1 MSRIII
7 TAAVNGNRLDTPDVH
22 IPVSP
27 EEIAEDARR
36 CCDAGAAVVHFHAR
50 DITTRRSTPDKK
62 AFAETISAI
71 RARCPALI
79 ETTTGVGPRI
89 DPATGTPMVDP
100 ATGQMT
106 RPTDDERLALIDLD
120 PPQDLGSV
128 AAGSMNMY
136 NPVYPNPSVFANTP
150 YYITESIVR
159 SAKKR
164 RFGFQFE
171 VFDLGF
177 LDNVA
182 RLIDTGVLDCGRRQ
196 FWLNYIFGF
205 GGLAPTAR
213 NLCIVSGEGQL
224 RFPGVPWGAVAP
236 AKEHFMIATVAAATG
251 ADAVR
256 TGFEDTIHLP
266 DGGVAPT
273 NADLVAALVRIVRGV
288 GREIA
293 SPDEARGML
302 NLVEA

>member
-1 MSRIII
+1 MSKIII
-7 TAAVNGNRLDTPDVH
+7 TAATNGNRLDTPGVH

-27 EEIAEDARR
+27 DEIADDARR
-36 CCDAGAAVVHFHAR
+36 CYEAGAAVVHFHAR
-50 DITTRRSTPDKK
+50 DVATRRSTADTRV
-62 AFAETISAI
+62 FAETITKI
-71 RARCPALI
+71 RARCPVLI

-89 DPATGTPMVDP
+89 DPKTGKPMVDP
-100 ATGQMT
+100 ATGQMM
-106 RPTDDERLALIDLD
+106 RPSDDERLALIDLD

-150 YYITESIVR
+150 YYITESIKR
-159 SAKKR
+159 SARKP

-171 VFDLGF
+171 IFDLGF

-182 RLIDTGVLDCGRRQ
+182 RLIDTGVLNRARRQ

-213 NLCIVSGEGQL
+213 NLCIASGEGQL
-224 RFPGVPWGAVAP
+224 RFPGVPWGAVTP
-236 AKEHFMIATVAAATG
+236 AKEHFMIQTVASATG
-251 ADAVR
+251 ADAAR

-266 DGGVAPT
+266 NGDVAPT
-273 NADLVAALVRIVRGV
+273 NADLVEALVRIVRGV

-293 SPDEARGML
+293 SPAEARRML
-302 NLVEA
+302 NLDA

>member
-1 MSRIII
+1 MSKIII
-7 TAAVNGNRLDTPDVH
+7 TAAVNGNRLDTPGVQ

-36 CCDAGAAVVHFHAR
+36 CHDAGAAVVHFHAR
-50 DITTRRSTPDKK
+50 DIATRRSTADTGV
-62 AFAETISAI
+62 FAAAISGI
-71 RARCPALI
+71 RARCPVLI

-89 DPATGTPMVDP
+89 DPQTGKPMVDP
-100 ATGQMT
+100 VTGQMM
-106 RPTDDERLALIDLD
+106 RPSDDERLALIDLD

-150 YYITESIVR
+150 YYITESVKR
-159 SAKKR
+159 MARKR
-164 RFGFQFE
+164 RMGFQFE

-182 RLIDTGVLDCGRRQ
+182 RLIDTGVLERDRRQ
-196 FWLNYIFGF
+196 FWLNYVFGF

-236 AKEHFMIATVAAATG
+236 AREHFMIATVAAAIG
-251 ADAVR
+251 AGAAR

-266 DGGVAPT
+266 NGDVAPT
-273 NADLVAALVRIVRGV
+273 NADLVAALVRVVRGV
-288 GREIA
+288 GREVA
-293 SPDEARGML
+293 SPDEARRML
-302 NLVEA
+302 NLAA